1 MREFIP
7 GAGGWLIYLMVIKE
21 FGRTFIV
28 NSSSEYLF
36 VNPTV

>member
-1 MREFIP
+1 MT
-7 GAGGWLIYLMVIKE
+7 YLMVIKE

-36 VNPTV
+36 VIPTVEMVR